1 MSILKDLD
9 PQYAK
14 LHSEPL
20 LRKPVIWSGVALL
33 TLGSAYW
40 IATRSATQP
49 APAEAEPTLTQ
60 QASTPPTGAA
70 APKETPADS
79 STDSIRTPAS
89 PAMPATPLAATIREE
104 AQKTGTTDQKT
115 AQSAANEKPLRTG
128 LADAK
133 HPQLPQSPSNK
144 AASTSTQKT
153 EQAKRKPSANQ
164 TVATNK
170 KAPGA
175 NEKKSS
181 ERDIDII
188 TAIVR

>member
-20 LRKPVIWSGVALL
+20 LRKPVIWSGLALL
-33 TLGSAYW
+33 ALGSAYW
-40 IATRSATQP
+40 IATQSATQP
-49 APAEAEPTLTQ
+49 APAEAKPTPTQ
-60 QASTPPTGAA
+60 HASRSPTGAA
-70 APKETPADS
+70 APKEIPADS
-79 STDSIRTPAS
+79 STNNISTPAS
-89 PAMPATPLAATIREE
+89 PATPLAATIREE

-115 AQSAANEKPLRTG
+115 VQSEANEKPLRTG

-133 HPQLPQSPSNK
+133 HPQPPQSPSNK
-144 AASTSTQKT
+144 AASTSSQKT
-153 EQAKRKPSANQ
+153 EQAKRKTSANQ

-170 KAPGA
+170 KTPGA